1 VCNESLTQRLG
12 IWLSKAP
19 DHNILVM
26 DVEGLMKKDLN
37 ETKVNQHLISSC
49 V

>member
-1 VCNESLTQRLG
+1 MYNESLTQYLG

-26 DVEGLMKKDLN
+26 DVEGLTRTDLN
-37 ETKVNQHLISSC
+37 ETKVN
-49 V
+49 